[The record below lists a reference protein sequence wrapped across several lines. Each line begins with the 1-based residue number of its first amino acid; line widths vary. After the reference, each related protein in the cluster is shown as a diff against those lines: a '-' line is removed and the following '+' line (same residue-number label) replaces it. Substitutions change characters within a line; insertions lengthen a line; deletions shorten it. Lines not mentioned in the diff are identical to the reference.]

1 MNFNKRTIDIHNE
14 IYNHGSSFGVLY
26 VQDGAGDLILAGG
39 RKCIAL
45 DYRMIPGTNR
55 IAKDAF
61 WNCTDITSIDMSATR
76 LTGIDGWAFVT
87 CENLERIEFP
97 EGLETIGKW
106 AFDRCPVAELN
117 FPDSLKY
124 IKEGAFSCN
133 RVVREIVMPL
143 GLTEIEG
150 MAFQFCNDLTSV
162 FLPSSLV
169 KIGKYT
175 FWGCD
180 KLSSILVHDNDVD
193 RIKKLLPRKMRKF
206 VKPLFK

>member
-1 MNFNKRTIDIHNE
+1 MDIHNE

-26 VQDGAGDLILAGG
+26 VQDGAGDLILVGG
-39 RKCIAL
+39 RKCSAP
-45 DYRMIPGTNR
+45 DYQMIPGTNR
-55 IAKDAF
+55 IAKGAF
-61 WNCTDITSIDMSATR
+61 WNCTAITSIDMLATW
-76 LTGIDGWAFVT
+76 LTSIDDWTFVT
-87 CENLERIEFP
+87 CENLERIDFP

-117 FPDSLKY
+117 FPDSLKC
-124 IKEGAFSCN
+124 IKEGAFSYN

-150 MAFQFCNDLTSV
+150 MAFQFCNELTSV
-162 FLPSSLV
+162 FLPSSLG
-169 KIGKYT
+169 KIGKYA

-180 KLSSILVHDNDVD
+180 KLSSILVQDNDVD